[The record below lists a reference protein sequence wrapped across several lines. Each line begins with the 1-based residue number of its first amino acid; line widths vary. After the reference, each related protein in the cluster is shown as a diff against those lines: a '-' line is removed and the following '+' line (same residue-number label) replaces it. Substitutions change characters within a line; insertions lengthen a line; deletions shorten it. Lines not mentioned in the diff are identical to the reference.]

1 MGAHAVKISR
11 SVVRASYRVEMQLDD
26 NRPGTSMPELIA
38 VLVLT
43 GILLAIAIP
52 RLRESGERLAVR
64 GAVAEVVSAMTAAR
78 QLAVSRRGGV
88 AVAVDHRDT
97 AIHVIGDGDTLLTR
111 RLGRV
116 FRVTIRSTRDSLA
129 YDARGLG
136 LGAANLTFV
145 VQRGMTADTVV
156 VSRLGRVRW

>member
-1 MGAHAVKISR
+1 MLVMRRHFVSR
-11 SVVRASYRVEMQLDD
+11 A
-26 NRPGTSMPELIA
+26 GTSMPELVA

-43 GILLAIAIP
+43 AILLGIAIP
-52 RLRESGERLAVR
+52 RMRQAAERAAVR
-64 GAVAEVVSAMTAAR
+64 GAVAEIIASLSAAR

-88 AVAVDHRDT
+88 SISVDT
-97 AIHVIGDGDTLLTR
+97 AEAAIRVIGDGDTLVAR
-111 RLGRV
+111 RLGSV
-116 FRVTIRSTRDSLA
+116 FGVTITSTRDSLA

-145 VQRGMTADTVV
+145 VMRGMSADTVV

>member
-1 MGAHAVKISR
+1 MASVHCSR
-11 SVVRASYRVEMQLDD
+11 DRA
-26 NRPGTSMPELIA
+26 GTSLPELVA

-43 GILLAIAIP
+43 ALLLAVAIP
-52 RLRESGERLAVR
+52 RMRESAERAAVR
-64 GAVAEVVSAMTAAR
+64 GAVAEVVAALSAAR
-78 QLAVSRRGGV
+78 ELAVSRRGGV
-88 AVAVDHRDT
+88 AVAVDRRDT
-97 AIHVIGDGDTLLTR
+97 AIHVIGDGDTLLSR

-116 FRVTIRSTRDSLA
+116 FGVTIRSSRDSLA

-145 VQRGMTADTVV
+145 LLRGMTVDTVV